1 MAVEPIRQLKPMC
14 KAHLKE
20 FADCVSHKETR
31 AHMDVY
37 DREQLLDLDDTS
49 PLKVVLAG
57 QAPLPQTLRQPYP
70 AAPQVFHQ
78 RDQGDRHLEV
88 AAVILREG
96 EKGPIRVLELL
107 VQFQRRLG
115 RHRPELPP
123 ATRPR
128 RSRTPLVWRAVPLDE

>member
-78 RDQGDRHLEV
+78 RDEMPHGPAQTVQPPHDQDIAALECGKAFGQSGSFGFRARHFVHEDGCCGDAL
-88 AAVILREG
+88 LRE
-96 EKGPIRVLELL
+96 RVDL
-107 VQFQRRLG
+107 Q
-115 RHRPELPP
+115 
-123 ATRPR
+123 A
-128 RSRTPLVWRAVPLDE
+128 

>member
-78 RDQGDRHLEV
+78 RDQMPHGPSQAVQSPHHQDIPALECSKAFRQSGPLGLCSRHLVHEDGCCRD
-88 AAVILREG
+88 ALLREC
-96 EKGPIRVLELL
+96 IDL
-107 VQFQRRLG
+107 
-115 RHRPELPP
+115 
-123 ATRPR
+123 
-128 RSRTPLVWRAVPLDE
+128 

>member
-78 RDQGDRHLEV
+78 RDQMPH
-88 AAVILREG
+88 
-96 EKGPIRVLELL
+96 GPSEAIQSPHDQDITAPQRVEAFGKAGAFGFCSGQL
-107 VQFQRRLG
+107 VHEDIQ
-115 RHRPELPP
+115 
-123 ATRPR
+123 
-128 RSRTPLVWRAVPLDE
+128 